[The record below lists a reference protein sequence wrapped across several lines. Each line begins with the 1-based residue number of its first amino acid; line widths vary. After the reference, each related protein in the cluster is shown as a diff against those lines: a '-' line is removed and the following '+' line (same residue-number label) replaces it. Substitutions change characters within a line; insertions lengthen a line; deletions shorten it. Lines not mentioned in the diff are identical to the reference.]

1 MKIICAT
8 LLVIS
13 MLLMIFKPMPR
24 EVVVETISNI
34 KSIHMH
40 EPGHWSVWV
49 EDPTT
54 GIRTRQDVTAN
65 CSCRPPE
72 AYIPDVK
79 GNNSMWAEVTRNRGA
94 MEKIVFHTRS
104 DTDIEG
110 AGWNHG
116 KFGKGQTVNIK

>member
-1 MKIICAT
+1 MKVVYAILFAVW
-8 LLVIS
+8 L
-13 MLLMIFKPMPR
+13 LLMFFLPKPKD
-24 EVVVETISNI
+24 VVETISNI

-49 EDPTT
+49 EDPAT

-72 AYIPDVK
+72 TYIPDVK
-79 GNNSMWAEVTRNRGA
+79 GSNSMWAEVTRNRGA
-94 MEKIVFHTRS
+94 MQKIIFHTRS

-116 KFGKGQTVNIK
+116 KFGKGQTVVVK